1 MNILVDKADIVCVQV
16 DSGETIYQLPAAKQ
30 GNGNLSILQEPVRD
44 MQSFCTCDKLKWQT
58 VLLCK
63 NANSSLVLSK
73 CIEDGNVPSSE
84 GADPHSEIWRS
95 TNHRK
100 DYLAACV
107 DYDAVEEKQDY
118 KHFIVLRDPVD
129 RFVSYA
135 NWHAA
140 CNAYLRPVIQNAS
153 HETSLMV
160 LFVLWMHTQDPGE
173 GAKYPRLFDAH
184 ARLQSVSVATA
195 KKVMPNV
202 DWELVPIH
210 KLNGWYKDSFG
221 SDLYTNN
228 VGGRIFT
235 REEVESA
242 AFYPDLITI
251 LEPDIEL
258 WRSVAGS

>member
-1 MNILVDKADIVCVQV
+1 MCVQV
-16 DSGETIYQLPAAKQ
+16 DSGGTIYQLPAAKQ
-30 GNGNLSILQEPVRD
+30 GNGKMSILQEPVRD

-73 CIEDGNVPSSE
+73 CIEDGNVPPSE
-84 GADPHSEIWRS
+84 GDNPYSEIWRS

-100 DYLAACV
+100 DYLAACIN
-107 DYDAVEEKQDY
+107 YDAVEEKQDY

-140 CNAYLRPVIQNAS
+140 CNAYLQPVIRNAA

-160 LFVLWMHTQDPGE
+160 LFVLWLRTQDPGE

-184 ARLQSVSVATA
+184 ARLHSVSEAVLFRRDRAQLQ
-195 KKVMPNV
+195 VRGVN
-202 DWELVPIH
+202 ELAPRRYQFLLVLREAILDRFDVPE
-210 KLNGWYKDSFG
+210 GR
-221 SDLYTNN
+221 DLQEC
-228 VGGRIFT
+228 G
-235 REEVESA
+235 
-242 AFYPDLITI
+242 
-251 LEPDIEL
+251 
-258 WRSVAGS
+258 